1 MGAPTPFCARIKS
14 RPGEELSDFM
24 SSMRVWLDHRHIDLA
39 GFDSAPVTRGIVAFD
54 AYFRNEEDVV
64 RFRREFGR
72 GRVPLE
78 GSS

>member
-14 RPGEELSDFM
+14 RPGEGLGDFM
-24 SSMRVWLDHRHIDLA
+24 SSIRVWLDHRRINLA
-39 GFDSAPVTRGIVAFD
+39 GFESVPVTRGILAFD
-54 AYFRNEEDVV
+54 VYFRREDEVV
-64 RFRREFGR
+64 RFRQEFGR